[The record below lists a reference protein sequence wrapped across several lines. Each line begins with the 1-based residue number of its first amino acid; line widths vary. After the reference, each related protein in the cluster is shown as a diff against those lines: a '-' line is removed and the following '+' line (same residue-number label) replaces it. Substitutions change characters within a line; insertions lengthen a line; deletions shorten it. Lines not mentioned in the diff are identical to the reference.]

1 MTTRPAGQPAP
12 APAHL
17 TVRSLRPTWS
27 VAAAMRALRATI
39 VVPVMLWLSFEV
51 IGNIQ
56 VALFAVFG
64 SFAALVLTSFG
75 GSRRNKAEAH
85 LGLAVV
91 GSIGLI
97 LGSLA
102 SGSAW
107 LATIVT
113 LGVAFAIYF
122 GGMIGPYAAT
132 GVTGVLLAYV
142 IAVTSSGGIATIP
155 DRLAG
160 WWMASVVSTVAV
172 LTLSPRSPGDRL
184 RQCAAALARAVAA
197 HLRAAVDGVA
207 TQAGLDAALAAKH
220 ELVSLYEGTPY
231 RPTGLAA
238 PDQAL
243 VSLISLLEWCTSL
256 TCEAVDGHLDLS
268 GAAAPDLDLLSEAS
282 AALAACAECLDG
294 RDDLPDPERVWKARL
309 ASAIHLR
316 GLTGEPASVRLMA
329 EHAFHAQ
336 AIGIAASAAAA
347 DTLIAAGRVS
357 MAGIAA
363 QRHRW
368 LATHVDSPVADGEIA
383 ADGTDGSHGAAGVSG
398 PVATDGASG
407 ADGAASAVAPL
418 HPWRRPPPRAGATIA
433 ADASIRSVWFRNSV
447 RGAVAIAA
455 AVLVAK
461 MTNVEHAFWVVLGTL
476 SVLRTSAGATGSTAL
491 RALGGTALG
500 FVVGAALLVGIGTS
514 PAALWVALVLAVVV
528 AAYTPGTAPFV
539 VGQAAFTVT
548 VVVLYNLL
556 VPTGWQ
562 VGLLRV
568 EDVAIGCAVSLVAG
582 ALFWPRG
589 ASVLVADNLA
599 DAFRAGA
606 SHLTDATAW
615 VLGGMKRTGD
625 MVAGA
630 AAANIRLDDAV
641 RAYLTEQGSKRLA
654 KDDLRTL
661 TMSALRLRLTA
672 HSLASLPGLEA
683 ARGPAAE
690 HPVGPAVRAGLRRE
704 SDDLADFYVAIAAEV
719 SKPGLPGS
727 GRSPQVPLSDPV
739 DVAACTVGPAHFHPE
754 ALWVGDHLSHLASH
768 SAALIGPAARL
779 AALRRRP
786 WWR

>member
-1 MTTRPAGQPAP
+1 MTGRQAGPVPPGASG
-12 APAHL
+12 L
-17 TVRSLRPTWS
+17 TLRSLRPTWS
-27 VAAAMRALRATI
+27 AAAALRALRATI
-39 VVPVMLWLSFEV
+39 VVPVLLWLSFEV
-51 IGNIQ
+51 LGNFQI
-56 VALFAVFG
+56 ALFAVFG

-85 LGLAVV
+85 LGLAVS
-91 GSIGLI
+91 GSVGLI
-97 LGSLA
+97 IGTLA

-107 LATIVT
+107 LAAVVT
-113 LGVAFAIYF
+113 LVVAFAIYF

-142 IAVTSSGGIATIP
+142 IAVASAGGIASIP

-160 WWMASVVSTVAV
+160 WWLASVVSTAAV
-172 LTLSPRSPGDRL
+172 LALSPRSPGDRL

-207 TQAGLDAALAAKH
+207 SQDGLDAALAARH
-220 ELVSLYEGTPY
+220 ELIAVYEGTPY

-238 PDQAL
+238 RDLAL
-243 VSLISLLEWCTSL
+243 ASLISLLEWCTSL
-256 TCEAVDGHLDLS
+256 TREAVDGHLDLS
-268 GAAAPDLDLLSEAS
+268 GAAEADVDLLSEAA
-282 AALAACAECLDG
+282 AALAASAECLDG
-294 RDDLPDPERVWKARL
+294 GDEVPNPERIWKARL
-309 ASAIHLR
+309 ASATHLR
-316 GLTGEPASVRLMA
+316 GLTGDPAVVRLMA
-329 EHAFHAQ
+329 DHAFHAQ
-336 AIGIAASAAAA
+336 AIGIAAAAAAA
-347 DTLIAAGRVS
+347 DTLVAAGRASPGAV
-357 MAGIAA
+357 AA
-363 QRHRW
+363 QRYWW
-368 LATHVDSPVADGEIA
+368 LAADKDAPA
-383 ADGTDGSHGAAGVSG
+383 ADGRPGDS
-398 PVATDGASG
+398 ATA
-407 ADGAASAVAPL
+407 APL
-418 HPWRRPPPRAGATIA
+418 HAWRPPPRAGATIA

-455 AVLVAK
+455 AVLIAK
-461 MTNVEHAFWVVLGTL
+461 ITNVEHAFWVVLGTL

-514 PAALWVALVLAVVV
+514 PAALWTALVVAVLV

-539 VGQAAFTVT
+539 IGQAAFTIT
-548 VVVLYNLL
+548 VVVLFNLL

-606 SHLTDATAW
+606 AHLADATAW
-615 VLGGMKRTGD
+615 VLGGARRESELI
-625 MVAGA
+625 AGA

-654 KDDLRTL
+654 RDDLRTL

-672 HSLASLPGLEA
+672 HSLASLPGFEA

-690 HPVGPAVRAGLRRE
+690 HQVGPKARAGL
-704 SDDLADFYVAIAAEV
+704 SQAAGQLADFYVGIAAELA
-719 SKPGLPGS
+719 KPGQPGS
-727 GRSPQVPLSDPV
+727 GQSPRVPPSGPPAV
-739 DVAACTVGPAHFHPE
+739 VTCTVGSPHFHPE
-754 ALWVGDHLSHLASH
+754 ALWVGDHLSHLATH
-768 SAALIGPAARL
+768 SAALVGPAGRL

>member
-1 MTTRPAGQPAP
+1 M
-12 APAHL
+12 
-17 TVRSLRPTWS
+17 
-27 VAAAMRALRATI
+27 
-39 VVPVMLWLSFEV
+39 
-51 IGNIQ
+51 
-56 VALFAVFG
+56 
-64 SFAALVLTSFG
+64 
-75 GSRRNKAEAH
+75 
-85 LGLAVV
+85 
-91 GSIGLI
+91 
-97 LGSLA
+97 
-102 SGSAW
+102 
-107 LATIVT
+107 
-113 LGVAFAIYF
+113 
-122 GGMIGPYAAT
+122 
-132 GVTGVLLAYV
+132 
-142 IAVTSSGGIATIP
+142 
-155 DRLAG
+155 
-160 WWMASVVSTVAV
+160 
-172 LTLSPRSPGDRL
+172 
-184 RQCAAALARAVAA
+184 
-197 HLRAAVDGVA
+197 
-207 TQAGLDAALAAKH
+207 
-220 ELVSLYEGTPY
+220 
-231 RPTGLAA
+231 PTGLPVPA
-238 PDQAL
+238 P
-243 VSLISLLEWCTSL
+243 CTR
-256 TCEAVDGHLDLS
+256 G
-268 GAAAPDLDLLSEAS
+268 G
-282 AALAACAECLDG
+282 G
-294 RDDLPDPERVWKARL
+294 R
-309 ASAIHLR
+309 
-316 GLTGEPASVRLMA
+316 
-329 EHAFHAQ
+329 
-336 AIGIAASAAAA
+336 
-347 DTLIAAGRVS
+347 
-357 MAGIAA
+357 
-363 QRHRW
+363 RH
-368 LATHVDSPVADGEIA
+368 
-383 ADGTDGSHGAAGVSG
+383 G
-398 PVATDGASG
+398 P
-407 ADGAASAVAPL
+407 
-418 HPWRRPPPRAGATIA
+418 RTIA

-514 PAALWVALVLAVVV
+514 PAALWVALVLAVLV
-528 AAYTPGTAPFV
+528 AGYTPGTAPFV

-548 VVVLYNLL
+548 VVVLFNLL

-606 SHLTDATAW
+606 AHLTDATAW
-615 VLGGMKRTGD
+615 VLGGMKRSGD

-704 SDDLADFYVAIAAEV
+704 TGELADFYVAIAAEV

-727 GRSPQVPLSDPV
+727 GQSPQVPPSDPV
-739 DVAACTVGPAHFHPE
+739 DVAACRVGPAHYHPE
-754 ALWVGDHLSHLASH
+754 ALWVADHLSHLASH
-768 SAALIGPAARL
+768 SAAVTGPAARL

>member
-1 MTTRPAGQPAP
+1 M
-12 APAHL
+12 
-17 TVRSLRPTWS
+17 
-27 VAAAMRALRATI
+27 
-39 VVPVMLWLSFEV
+39 
-51 IGNIQ
+51 
-56 VALFAVFG
+56 
-64 SFAALVLTSFG
+64 
-75 GSRRNKAEAH
+75 
-85 LGLAVV
+85 
-91 GSIGLI
+91 
-97 LGSLA
+97 
-102 SGSAW
+102 
-107 LATIVT
+107 VT
-113 LGVAFAIYF
+113 LVVAFAIYF
-122 GGMIGPYAAT
+122 GGMIGPYAAA

-160 WWMASVVSTVAV
+160 WWMASVVSTIAV

-184 RQCAAALARAVAA
+184 RQCSAVLARAVAA

-207 TQAGLDAALAAKH
+207 TQEGLDATLAAKH

-238 PDQAL
+238 PDLAL

-268 GAAAPDLDLLSEAS
+268 GAAAPDLDLLAEAS

-294 RDDLPDPERVWKARL
+294 RDELPNPERVWTARL
-309 ASAIHLR
+309 ASARHLR

-329 EHAFHAQ
+329 DHAFHAQ

-347 DTLIAAGRVS
+347 DTLIAAGRAS
-357 MAGIAA
+357 PAGIAA

-368 LATHVDSPVADGEIA
+368 LTAHPDSSAADGQPGADGESA
-383 ADGTDGSHGAAGVSG
+383 AARADGEAAG
-398 PVATDGASG
+398 AHAASG
-407 ADGAASAVAPL
+407 ADGAAGAVAPW
-418 HPWRRPPPRAGATIA
+418 HPSRRPPPRAGATIA

-514 PAALWVALVLAVVV
+514 PAALWVALVLAVLV
-528 AAYTPGTAPFV
+528 AGYTPGTAPFV

-548 VVVLYNLL
+548 VVVLFNLL

-606 SHLTDATAW
+606 AHLTDATAW

-690 HPVGPAVRAGLRRE
+690 HPVGPVVRAGLSRA
-704 SDDLADFYVAIAAEV
+704 SGQLADFYVAIAAEM

-727 GRSPQVPLSDPV
+727 GQSPHVPPSDPV
-739 DVAACTVGPAHFHPE
+739 EVAACTVGPAHFHPE

-768 SAALIGPAARL
+768 SAALTGPAARL